1 MQVAKRACLG
11 ATYDCSA
18 LPVVLTGQAL
28 SEAQQRSSEFKGK
41 GWWMDYNLA
50 KCHIQV
56 PHSAG
61 GGGGAATGAAV
72 VVTATF
78 EESASLYGK
87 DGRAADYYQSSHRAE
102 YHVVRGEGG
111 AWRITK
117 IVVDDVK
124 N

>member
-1 MQVAKRACLG
+1 MAKRACLG
-11 ATYDCSA
+11 STYDCSS
-18 LPVVLTGQAL
+18 LSTVLTGQAL
-28 SEAQQRSSEFKGK
+28 SEAQQRSSEFRGK

-50 KCHIQV
+50 KCRIQV
-56 PHSAG
+56 PRGAAAAAG
-61 GGGGAATGAAV
+61 GPV

-87 DGRAADYYQSSHRAE
+87 DGRAADYYQSSHKAE
-102 YHVVRGEGG
+102 YHVIRGEGG
-111 AWRITK
+111 TWRIAK